1 MAYDWTFQ
9 GRSEMVRCSLDTL
22 AICSVMP
29 KVQLSFCDKIRLY
42 DETNIG
48 IHIILS
54 AAEGEIVQVRTVMGI
69 PSCVRFCRQEF
80 GEFPRLVDRYCSYLL
95 PKQAGGTPQI
105 LVD

>member
-1 MAYDWTFQ
+1 MSIVGKIVILIFPSHQIIAMAYDWTFQ

-29 KVQLSFCDKIRLY
+29 KVQTSFCDKIRLY

-54 AAEGEIVQVRTVMGI
+54 AAEGEIVQVWNKNVYTLARGLRV
-69 PSCVRFCRQEF
+69 
-80 GEFPRLVDRYCSYLL
+80 CSL
-95 PKQAGGTPQI
+95 
-105 LVD
+105 

>member
-1 MAYDWTFQ
+1 MLNIGKIIILIFPFSLQIIAMAYDWTFQ

-29 KVQLSFCDKIRLY
+29 KVQISFCDKIRLY

-54 AAEGEIVQVRTVMGI
+54 AAEGEIVQVWNKNVGTL
-69 PSCVRFCRQEF
+69 VRGLR
-80 GEFPRLVDRYCSYLL
+80 VCSL
-95 PKQAGGTPQI
+95 
-105 LVD
+105 

>member
-29 KVQLSFCDKIRLY
+29 KVQVSFCDKIKLY

-54 AAEGEIVQVRTVMGI
+54 AAEGEIVQVSLIGI
-69 PSCVRFCRQEF
+69 LCTRFR
-80 GEFPRLVDRYCSYLL
+80 GLRVCSL
-95 PKQAGGTPQI
+95 
-105 LVD
+105 